1 MAQHLLK
8 GFRYWSHHAEGTGR
22 EPRHSVNRILV
33 VDDEPSIL
41 QGLALG
47 LASQENRVDLASA
60 GNAAIKKG
68 GQEKYDVL
76 IVDLCLP
83 DMHGF
88 DVIRK
93 LKEQNPQIISI
104 VITAQ
109 CSKDSVA
116 EARGL
121 GVHDYFEK
129 PFQIHSIR
137 DAIARG
143 IAQRAL
149 GGI

>member
-1 MAQHLLK
+1 MH
-8 GFRYWSHHAEGTGR
+8 
-22 EPRHSVNRILV
+22 RILV

-47 LASQENRVDLASA
+47 LSSQDNVVDLASL
-60 GNAAIKKG
+60 GSAAIKKG
-68 GQEKYDVL
+68 SQEKYDVL

-93 LKEQNPQIISI
+93 LKEQNPQLVAI

-109 CSKDSVA
+109 CSKESAA

-129 PFQIHSIR
+129 PFPMHSVR

-143 IAQRAL
+143 MAQRSMAS
-149 GGI
+149 I